1 MTAAGGISG
10 FQAPLLKSRAAALPI
25 YPGPCA
31 DNGTERWPWRDGP
44 LLCGQF
50 LEVASHQPA
59 SVSFS
64 AHQALTLAELF
75 HIYTTMPLPSL
86 PLNQVAGD

>member
-1 MTAAGGISG
+1 MTVAGGISG
-10 FQAPLLKSRAAALPI
+10 FQAPPLKSRAAALPI
-25 YPGPCA
+25 YPGQCA
-31 DNGTERWPWRDGP
+31 DNGTERWRDSP

-50 LEVASHQPA
+50 LEVASHQPE

-64 AHQALTLAELF
+64 AHQALTLAELS